1 MPMATPLAVPVV
13 DLPVVWWPWRPRHH
27 HYYCII
33 SFRVFMFLVP
43 LIRRKSV
50 LLLADIKKPI
60 RTIATETWILDPQ
73 CTTESESL
81 IEVCIIY
88 IHIYIFT
95 LYYISVQL
103 IRASPKCLPKTGD
116 TDRVLPRPSDEIIG
130 DIHLR
135 CWFTLE
141 DIHHQELLS
150 GTANFLRVCPTETC
164 KYDQT
169 CMLGMRL

>member
-1 MPMATPLAVPVV
+1 MVALASKAPPLLLHHLVPCV
-13 DLPVVWWPWRPRHH
+13 H
-27 HYYCII
+27 
-33 SFRVFMFLVP
+33 VFGCFWLLFP

-50 LLLADIKKPI
+50 LLFADIKKPI

-73 CTTESESL
+73 CMTESQTL

-88 IHIYIFT
+88 IYIT

-103 IRASPKCLPKTGD
+103 IRASPKCLPNTGD

-135 CWFTLE
+135 SWLTLE

-150 GTANFLRVCPTETC
+150 GTANF
-164 KYDQT
+164 
-169 CMLGMRL
+169 